1 MIRSYFKPYYRNIF
15 QKSYNMN
22 IESSEFEHG
31 RVYFKQFGAERV
43 KLNIEQNRKY
53 LYN

>member
-1 MIRSYFKPYYRNIF
+1 MK
-15 QKSYNMN
+15 

-43 KLNIEQNRKY
+43 KVIVMKNIFVYKVDWGIIIEY
-53 LYN
+53 G